1 MLEEQ
6 AQQRTASFQTEL
18 HPQLARTCWGLLLG
32 PLRLSCFLCEMG
44 AGGDAAP
51 ACLPRLCKCKP

>member
-6 AQQRTASFQTEL
+6 AQQRTASFQMEL
-18 HPQLARTCWGLLLG
+18 YRELARRQSWGLLLG
-32 PLRLSCFLCEMG
+32 PLSLSCLLCEMG

-51 ACLPRLCKCKP
+51 ACLPAPSV